1 MLFRSQGM
9 AIAFVLINAELGAET
24 ELVNQLKAIEY
35 VKYVYVLYGAYD
47 IVVKIEAPDSA
58 TLKKTIS
65 NNIRQL
71 KNVRSTLTM
80 TVIDET

>member
-1 MLFRSQGM
+1 MP
-9 AIAFVLINAELGAET
+9 IAFVLINAELGAEN
-24 ELVNQLKAIEY
+24 ELLNQLKNMAS

-47 IVVKIEAPDSA
+47 LVVKVEASDNE

-65 NNIRQL
+65 NSIRQL

-80 TVIDET
+80 TVIE

>member
-1 MLFRSQGM
+1 MM
-9 AIAFVLINAELGAET
+9 PIAFVLINAELGAEN
-24 ELVNQLKAIEY
+24 ELLNQLKTIEY

-47 IVVKIEAPDSA
+47 LVIKIEAPNSEI
-58 TLKKTIS
+58 LKKTIS

-80 TVIDET
+80 TVIE

>member
-1 MLFRSQGM
+1 MS
-9 AIAFVLINAELGAET
+9 IAFVLINAELGAEN
-24 ELVNQLKAIEY
+24 ELVKQLKTIEN

-80 TVIDET
+80 TVIDES

>member
-1 MLFRSQGM
+1 M
-9 AIAFVLINAELGAET
+9 AIAFVLINAELGAEN
-24 ELVNQLKAIEY
+24 ELVNQLKTIEN

-47 IVVKIEAPDSA
+47 LVVKIEAPNSEI
-58 TLKKTIS
+58 LKKTIS

-80 TVIDET
+80 TAIDEN

>member
-1 MLFRSQGM
+1 M
-9 AIAFVLINAELGAET
+9 AIAFVLINAELGAES
-24 ELVNQLKAIEY
+24 ELVNQLKVIEN
-35 VKYVYVLYGAYD
+35 VKYVYILYGAYD
-47 IVVKIEAPDSA
+47 LVVKIEAPDSA
-58 TLKKTIS
+58 TLKKTIT

>member
-1 MLFRSQGM
+1 M
-9 AIAFVLINAELGAET
+9 AIAFVLINAEPGTEN
-24 ELVNQLKAIEY
+24 ELVNQLKIIEN

-47 IVVKIEAPDSA
+47 LVVKIEAPNSE

-80 TVIDET
+80 TVIE

>member
-1 MLFRSQGM
+1 M
-9 AIAFVLINAELGAET
+9 AIAFVLINAEPGTEN
-24 ELVNQLKAIEY
+24 ELVNQLKVIEN

-47 IVVKIEAPDSA
+47 LVVKIEAPNSE

-80 TVIDET
+80 TVIDEN

>member
-1 MLFRSQGM
+1 MP
-9 AIAFVLINAELGAET
+9 IAFVLLNAELGKEN
-24 ELVNQLKAIEY
+24 ELLKEVRAIEH

-47 IVVKIEAPDSA
+47 LVVKIEAPDNE

-65 NNIRQL
+65 NQIRQL

-80 TVIDET
+80 TVIE

>member
-1 MLFRSQGM
+1 MP
-9 AIAFVLINAELGAET
+9 IAFVLINAELGAEN
-24 ELVNQLKAIEY
+24 ELLNQLKNMES

-47 IVVKIEAPDSA
+47 LVVKVEASDNE
-58 TLKKTIS
+58 TLKRTIS

-80 TVIDET
+80 TVIE

>member
-1 MLFRSQGM
+1 MP
-9 AIAFVLINAELGAET
+9 IAFVLLNAELGNEN
-24 ELVNQLKAIEY
+24 ELLKEVRAIEH

-47 IVVKIEAPDSA
+47 LVVKIEAPDNE

-65 NNIRQL
+65 NQIRQL

-80 TVIDET
+80 TVIE

>member
-1 MLFRSQGM
+1 MP
-9 AIAFVLINAELGAET
+9 IAFVLLNAELGKEND
-24 ELVNQLKAIEY
+24 LLKEVRAIEN

-47 IVVKIEAPDSA
+47 LVVKIEAPDNE

-65 NNIRQL
+65 NQIRQL

-80 TVIDET
+80 TVIE

>member
-1 MLFRSQGM
+1 MP
-9 AIAFVLINAELGAET
+9 IAFVLINAELGAEN
-24 ELVNQLKAIEY
+24 ELLNQLKTIEY

-47 IVVKIEAPDSA
+47 LVIKVEAPNSEI
-58 TLKKTIS
+58 LKKTIS

-80 TVIDET
+80 TVIE

>member
-1 MLFRSQGM
+1 MP
-9 AIAFVLINAELGAET
+9 IAFVLINAELGAET
-24 ELVNQLKAIEY
+24 DLLNQLKTMNY

-47 IVVKIEAPDSA
+47 LVVKIEAPDSE

-65 NNIRQL
+65 SSIRQL

-80 TVIDET
+80 TVIE

>member
-1 MLFRSQGM
+1 M
-9 AIAFVLINAELGAET
+9 AIAFVLINAELGAES
-24 ELVNQLKAIEY
+24 ELVNQLKTIEN

-47 IVVKIEAPDSA
+47 LVVKIEAPDSA

>member
-1 MLFRSQGM
+1 MP
-9 AIAFVLINAELGAET
+9 IAFVLINAELGVEN
-24 ELVNQLKAIEY
+24 ELLNELKNMES

-47 IVVKIEAPDSA
+47 LVVKVEASDND
-58 TLKKTIS
+58 TLKRTIS

-80 TVIDET
+80 TVIE

>member
-1 MLFRSQGM
+1 M
-9 AIAFVLINAELGAET
+9 AIAFVLLNADLGAEN
-24 ELVNQLKAIEY
+24 ELVNQLKTIEN

-47 IVVKIEAPDSA
+47 LVVKIEAPNSEI
-58 TLKKTIS
+58 LKKIIS

-80 TVIDET
+80 TVIDEN

>member
-1 MLFRSQGM
+1 MP
-9 AIAFVLINAELGAET
+9 IAFVLINAELGAEN
-24 ELVNQLKAIEY
+24 ELLNQLKSIEH

-47 IVVKIEAPDSA
+47 LVVKIESPDNE

-80 TVIDET
+80 TVIE

>member
-1 MLFRSQGM
+1 M
-9 AIAFVLINAELGAET
+9 AIAFVLINAELGAEN
-24 ELVNQLKAIEY
+24 ELVKQLKTIEN
-35 VKYVYVLYGAYD
+35 VKYAYVLYGAYD

-80 TVIDET
+80 TVIDEN

>member
-1 MLFRSQGM
+1 MP
-9 AIAFVLINAELGAET
+9 IAFVLINAELGAET
-24 ELVNQLKAIEY
+24 DILNQLKDIES

-47 IVVKIEAPDSA
+47 LVVKIESPDNE

-65 NNIRQL
+65 NKIRQL

-80 TVIDET
+80 TVIE

>member
-1 MLFRSQGM
+1 M
-9 AIAFVLINAELGAET
+9 AIAFVLINAEPGTEN
-24 ELVNQLKAIEY
+24 ELVNQLKIIEN

-47 IVVKIEAPDSA
+47 LVVKIEAPNSEK
-58 TLKKTIS
+58 LKKTIS

-80 TVIDET
+80 TVIDEN

>member
-1 MLFRSQGM
+1 MPL
-9 AIAFVLINAELGAET
+9 AFVLINAELGVEN
-24 ELVNQLKAIEY
+24 ELLNELKKMEN

-47 IVVKIEAPDSA
+47 LVIKVEAPDNE
-58 TLKKTIS
+58 TLKRTIS

-80 TVIDET
+80 TVIE

>member
-1 MLFRSQGM
+1 MP
-9 AIAFVLINAELGAET
+9 IAFVLLNAELGKESDLLN
-24 ELVNQLKAIEY
+24 EVKSIDC

-47 IVVKIEAPDSA
+47 LVVKIEAPDNE

-65 NNIRQL
+65 NHIRQL

-80 TVIDET
+80 TVIE

>member
-1 MLFRSQGM
+1 MP
-9 AIAFVLINAELGAET
+9 IAFVLINAELGAEN
-24 ELVNQLKAIEY
+24 ELLNQLKNMES

-47 IVVKIEAPDSA
+47 LVVKVEAPDNE

-80 TVIDET
+80 TVIE

>member
-1 MLFRSQGM
+1 MP
-9 AIAFVLINAELGAET
+9 IAFVLINAELGAEN
-24 ELVNQLKAIEY
+24 ELLNQLKTMNY

-47 IVVKIEAPDSA
+47 LVVKIEAPDSE

-65 NNIRQL
+65 SSIRQL

-80 TVIDET
+80 TVIE

>member
-1 MLFRSQGM
+1 M
-9 AIAFVLINAELGAET
+9 AIAFVLINAELGAEN
-24 ELVNQLKAIEY
+24 ELVNQLKGIEN

-47 IVVKIEAPDSA
+47 LVVKIEAPNSEI
-58 TLKKTIS
+58 LKKTIS

-80 TVIDET
+80 TVIDEN

>member
-1 MLFRSQGM
+1 MP
-9 AIAFVLINAELGAET
+9 IAFVLLNAELGKEN
-24 ELVNQLKAIEY
+24 ELLKEVKAIEN

-47 IVVKIEAPDSA
+47 LVVKIEAPDNE

-80 TVIDET
+80 TVIE

>member
-1 MLFRSQGM
+1 MM
-9 AIAFVLINAELGAET
+9 PIAFVLINAELGAEN
-24 ELVNQLKAIEY
+24 ELLNQVKAIEY

-47 IVVKIEAPDSA
+47 LVVKIEAPDSE

-65 NNIRQL
+65 NRIRQL

-80 TVIDET
+80 TVIE

>member
-1 MLFRSQGM
+1 M
-9 AIAFVLINAELGAET
+9 AIAFVLINAELGAEN
-24 ELVNQLKAIEY
+24 ELLQQLKSIEN
-35 VKYVYVLYGAYD
+35 VKYAYVLYGAYD
-47 IVVKIEAPDSA
+47 LVVKIEAPDNA

-80 TVIDET
+80 TVIDEN

>member
-1 MLFRSQGM
+1 M
-9 AIAFVLINAELGAET
+9 AIAFVLKNAELGAEN
-24 ELVNQLKAIEY
+24 ELVSQLKTIEN

-47 IVVKIEAPDSA
+47 LVVKIEAPDNA

-65 NNIRQL
+65 NNLRQL

>member
-1 MLFRSQGM
+1 MP
-9 AIAFVLINAELGAET
+9 IAFVLLNAELGKES
-24 ELVNQLKAIEY
+24 ELLNDVKGIAH

-47 IVVKIEAPDSA
+47 LVVKIEAPDTE

-80 TVIDET
+80 TVIE

>member
-1 MLFRSQGM
+1 MP
-9 AIAFVLINAELGAET
+9 IAFVLVNAELGAEN
-24 ELVNQLKAIEY
+24 ELLKQLKAIEH

-47 IVVKIEAPDSA
+47 LVVKVEAADNE

-80 TVIDET
+80 TVIE